1 MLSILNETETKVF
14 QQDKLTVKIFPTIQE
29 MGSTAAKEVADR
41 ICKLLERKPEIN
53 MIFAAAPSQNE
64 FLNHLIHDE
73 RIDWTKINA
82 FHMDEYIGIHP
93 EAPQS
98 FGHFLRIR
106 IFDKVPFKK
115 VNYLNGRTESLEDE
129 CKRYADLLTKYPVD
143 IVCLGIGEN
152 GHIAFNDPDVADFN
166 DSMLVKVVELDQVCR
181 QQQVNE
187 KCFESLDLVPK
198 EALTLTIPALLK
210 AEWMFCIVPF
220 KNKAQAVYQA
230 IYGEISEKCP
240 ASILRTKEKTSL
252 YLDSESANKI
262 NLQEI

>member
-1 MLSILNETETKVF
+1 
-14 QQDKLTVKIFPTIQE
+14 
-29 MGSTAAKEVADR
+29 
-41 ICKLLERKPEIN
+41 
-53 MIFAAAPSQNE
+53 
-64 FLNHLIHDE
+64 
-73 RIDWTKINA
+73 
-82 FHMDEYIGIHP
+82 MDEYIGIHP
-93 EAPQS
+93 DAPQS

-115 VNYLNGRTESLEDE
+115 VNYLNGLAESLEEE

-166 DSMLVKVVELDQVCR
+166 DPKLVKIVKLDPVCR

-187 KCFESLDLVPK
+187 KCFERLDLVPK

-220 KNKAQAVYQA
+220 KNKAHAVYRA

-240 ASILRTKEKTSL
+240 ASILRRKEKSSL
-252 YLDSESANKI
+252 YLDTESAEQI
-262 NLQEI
+262 NL

>member
-1 MLSILNETETKVF
+1 MLSTINETYLF
-14 QQDKLTVKIFPTIQE
+14 QQDLLTVKMFPSIQQ
-29 MGSTAAKEVADR
+29 MGKCAATEVTNKICELLKEKA
-41 ICKLLERKPEIN
+41 EIN

-64 FLNHLIHDE
+64 FLSHLIHSKQ
-73 RIDWTKINA
+73 IDWSRINA

-115 VNYLNGRTESLEDE
+115 VNYLNGLAENLEEE
-129 CKRYADLLTKYPVD
+129 CQRYADLLTKHPVD

-166 DSMLVKVVELDQVCR
+166 DPKLVKIVKLDPVCR

-187 KCFESLDLVPK
+187 KCFERLDLVPK

-220 KNKAQAVYQA
+220 KNKAQAVYQTV
-230 IYGEISEKCP
+230 YGEVSEKCP
-240 ASILRTKEKTSL
+240 ASILRRKEKSSL
-252 YLDSESANKI
+252 YLDTESAEQI
-262 NLQEI
+262 NL

>member
-1 MLSILNETETKVF
+1 MKDIVEKKDL
-14 QQDKLTVKIFPTIQE
+14 LTIKRLKSPME
-29 MGSTAAKEVADR
+29 LGACSAADVAN
-41 ICKLLERKPEIN
+41 CLKTLLEKQDEVN

-64 FLNHLIHDE
+64 FLSHLIHDK
-73 RIDWTKINA
+73 RIDWTRINA

-115 VNYLNGRTESLEDE
+115 VNYLNGLAENLEEE
-129 CKRYADLLTKYPVD
+129 CQRYADLLTKHPVD

-166 DSMLVKVVELDQVCR
+166 DPKLVKVVELDPICR

-187 KCFESLDLVPK
+187 KCFKTLDLVPK

-220 KNKAQAVYQA
+220 KNKAQAVYQTV
-230 IYGEISEKCP
+230 YGEVSEKCP
-240 ASILRTKEKTSL
+240 ASILRRKENSSL
-252 YLDSESANKI
+252 YLDPESAERI
-262 NLQEI
+262 NL